1 MFRSQPTSLNELL
14 EQRDDDL
21 SAGVERAR
29 QDVHAASADLAAG
42 NLGAAREMLVAIGI
56 ELEQMRGLLP

>member
-29 QDVHAASADLAAG
+29 QDVHAASVDLAAG
-42 NLGAAREMLVAIGI
+42 NLAAAREMLVAIGI

>member
-1 MFRSQPTSLNELL
+1 MSRSQPTSLSELL

-42 NLGAAREMLVAIGI
+42 NVVAAREMLVAIGI

>member
-1 MFRSQPTSLNELL
+1 MSRSPTSLNELL
-14 EQRDDDL
+14 EQRDDNL
-21 SAGVERAR
+21 SAGIEHAR

-42 NLGAAREMLVAIGI
+42 NVAAAREMLVAVGI